1 MKAEEKKLLQLSRTL
16 TPAQQDTLLAFA
28 EFLASRET
36 TAAPEVSAVPLD
48 IPRPEKESVVKAIRR
63 LAATYPML
71 DSAKLLHETSA
82 YMTQHV
88 IQGKPAAEV
97 IDALEDFFAGQFAA
111 HQGAAGDHSASEA

>member
-1 MKAEEKKLLQLSRTL
+1 MKAEEKKLLQWFRALVPT
-16 TPAQQDTLLAFA
+16 QQDTLLAFA
-28 EFLASRET
+28 EFLAGRET
-36 TAAPEVSAVPLD
+36 AVPPAVPAAPLV
-48 IPRPEKESVVKAIRR
+48 IPRPAKESVVKAIRR

-71 DSAKLLHETSA
+71 DSAKLLHETST

-111 HQGAAGDHSASEA
+111 HQEAASNQSASEA